1 MVEVSDKVDNSL
13 DEGPSQNW
21 NEIEKAIL
29 TRRSVRLYQ
38 DKQVPEELIKRILEA
53 GRFAP
58 SAGNF
63 QPWKFIVV
71 RDPKLLTLLEEATI
85 GGCQKIVEMFGDSK
99 PPQPIHPLPASA
111 TREIANRNFGV
122 LHGAPTAIL
131 IFKDVRGFHSPDLDC
146 GIAGQ
151 NMVIAASSLGLGT
164 CWVNFVDVA
173 FKFVPQVKEFF
184 GIEYPYE
191 FLTSIAVGY
200 PKVKQ
205 LKDVDRETHAVEWY
219 ENDSKHVIY

>member
-1 MVEVSDKVDNSL
+1 MVEVLDEVDNSL
-13 DEGPSQNW
+13 DQEPSENW
-21 NEIEKAIL
+21 NETEKAIL
-29 TRRSVRLYQ
+29 TRRSVRLYK

-71 RDPKLLTLLEEATI
+71 RDPNILTLLEEGTI
-85 GGCQKIVEMFGDSK
+85 GVCQKLLEMGGGSK
-99 PPQPIHPLPASA
+99 PPEPLHPIPAA
-111 TREIANRNFGV
+111 GARDIANRKFGV

-151 NMVIAASSLGLGT
+151 NMVITASSLGLGT
-164 CWVNFVDVA
+164 CWVNFLDLA
-173 FKFVPQVKEFF
+173 FKFVPQVHELFK
-184 GIEYPYE
+184 IEYPYE
-191 FLTSIAVGY
+191 FITSIAIGY
-200 PKVKQ
+200 PKFKQ
-205 LKDVDRETHAVEWY
+205 FGIIDRETHAVEWY
-219 ENDSKHVIY
+219 ENNSKQMIY